1 MSLKFD
7 ERGLIPAVVQDRLTG
22 QVRMLGWMNQEALSR
37 TLHSGRCTFFSRSR
51 QRLWEKGET
60 SGHGLRVERVV
71 ADCDE
76 DTLLVLADPEGPSCH
91 TGRPSCFFRA
101 TGPNG
106 KTVEL
111 EAEPEPFL
119 WQLAAVIRARRSSSS
134 QQSYTRSL
142 LDAGRARV
150 ADKIREEADELG
162 RAISQESDERVSSE
176 AADLIYHL
184 LVGLELRE
192 VSLRSVLEALAAR
205 SKQSGLEEK
214 ASRAPSAGAAAAS
227 RKEPADK

>member
-1 MSLKFD
+1 M
-7 ERGLIPAVVQDRLTG
+7 V
-22 QVRMLGWMNQEALSR
+22 GWMNQEALSR
-37 TLHSGRCTFFSRSR
+37 TLRSGRCTFFSRSR

-101 TGPNG
+101 TRADGE
-106 KTVEL
+106 TLEL
-111 EAEPEPFL
+111 ETEPEPFL
-119 WQLAAVIRARRSSSS
+119 WQLAGVIRARRSSSS

-142 LDAGRARV
+142 LDSGRAGV

-162 RAISQESDERVSSE
+162 RAISEESNERVSSE
-176 AADLIYHL
+176 AADLVYHL

-214 ASRAPSAGAAAAS
+214 ASRTPSAGVAGAS